1 MQIYKVKLVL
11 YSFDVLGFGFYI
23 RGEPVYQKILN
34 FCVPESMDALS
45 MTAQGLIN
53 QL

>member
-1 MQIYKVKLVL
+1 MQIDEVKLVL
-11 YSFDVLGFGFYI
+11 YSFDLGFGFYI

-34 FCVPESMDALS
+34 FCVPENMEALS